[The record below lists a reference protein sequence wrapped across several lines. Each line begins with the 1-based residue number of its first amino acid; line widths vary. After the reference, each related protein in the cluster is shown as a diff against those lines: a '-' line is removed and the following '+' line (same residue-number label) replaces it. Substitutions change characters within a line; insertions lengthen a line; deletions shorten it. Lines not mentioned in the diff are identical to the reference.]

1 MKNELKTTPLLLI
14 MSNTDGNSLNLHIN
28 KARKTHGDK
37 KLYLITFYQT
47 NFKPISYLP
56 LTLNATVQLLLNSPK
71 QKGPSFC

>member
-1 MKNELKTTPLLLI
+1 MKNELKTTAVFQI
-14 MSNTDGNSLNLHIN
+14 ISNTDSNSLNLHID

-71 QKGPSFC
+71 QKGPFFF